1 MAGKKGKR
9 GWGWIARQRS
19 GRYLASYVGPDKARH
34 YAPITYTTKLDAEAW
49 LAGERRCVERD
60 EWTPPAERA
69 RERWSLGESVA
80 AYGTRWI
87 EQRSL
92 RPRTADLYE
101 SQWTR
106 LVESTPLGETPVR
119 AMTPQVVRRWYAEL
133 DHDKATQT
141 KQVYS
146 LLKSVMTTA
155 VNDGLL
161 QANPCNLTGK
171 AVVVP
176 KPKQRKL
183 LQPNDVAKIAA
194 ADDMPDRY
202 RMMVLLAAW
211 CGLRWGEVSELRR
224 CDVSADGSVVAVTR
238 AVTHRNGRCV
248 IAGTK
253 TDATRTVA
261 VPPHIQHDLLSHLAA
276 HVGDDDEALMFAPF
290 RDGCHVK
297 DRVFSKE
304 WFTPAAKAVG
314 VQNVTFHGLRHF
326 AGTTAVRAGASV
338 IETMK
343 RLGHS
348 TYKAAMIYQ
357 HIVDDRDT
365 EVAAAL
371 SVLAI
376 GKPTADTEADQAHAP
391 DAETTDGRQ
400 SVDGQAHD
408 RATA

>member
-19 GRYLASYVGPDKARH
+19 GRYLASYIGPDTTRH

-49 LAGERRCVERD
+49 LASERRVIERD
-60 EWTPPAERA
+60 EWTPPAERQ
-69 RERWSLGESVA
+69 RERWTRGETVA
-80 AYGTRWI
+80 VYGTRWI
-87 EQRSL
+87 EQRTL
-92 RPRTADLYE
+92 RPRTLDLYR

-106 LVESTPLGETPVR
+106 LVESTPLGNTPIR
-119 AMTPQVVRRWYAEL
+119 ALTPQIVRRWHAEL
-133 DHDKATQT
+133 DHEKATQT

-171 AVVVP
+171 AVAVP

-183 LQPNDVAKIAA
+183 LQPEDVRKIAE
-194 ADDMPDRY
+194 ADVMPDRY

-211 CGLRWGEVSELRR
+211 LGLRWGEVSELRR

-238 AVTHRNGRCV
+238 AVVHRNGKCM

-253 TDATRTVA
+253 TDATRTVT
-261 VPPHIQHDLLSHLAA
+261 VPPHIQSDLLTHMRT
-276 HVGDDDEALMFAPF
+276 HVPEGDESLLFAPF

-304 WFTPAAKAVG
+304 WFAPAAKAVG
-314 VQNVTFHGLRHF
+314 AHNVTFHGLRHF
-326 AGTTAVRAGASV
+326 AGTTAVRSGASIV
-338 IETMK
+338 ETMK

-348 TYKAAMIYQ
+348 TYKAALIYQ
-357 HIVDDRDT
+357 HIVDDRDA

-371 SVLAI
+371 SKLAMASEH
-376 GKPTADTEADQAHAP
+376 TDTGHEL
-391 DAETTDGRQ
+391 
-400 SVDGQAHD
+400 
-408 RATA
+408 ATG